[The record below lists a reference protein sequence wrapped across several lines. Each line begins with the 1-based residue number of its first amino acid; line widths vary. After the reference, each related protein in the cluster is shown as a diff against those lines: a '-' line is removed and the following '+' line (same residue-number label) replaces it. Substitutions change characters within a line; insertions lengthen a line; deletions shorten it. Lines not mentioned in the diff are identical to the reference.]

1 MRSLWNPNAA
11 DEMLAR
17 LDRLTPDS
25 KAVWGRFSCT
35 DMVAHLNES
44 MRMALGDIV
53 PASKRIP
60 IRFFP
65 LKQLIIYV
73 VPFPKGAPTA
83 PELIA
88 RSGRAVWADE
98 VKTFG
103 ELMARLAARSGDA
116 NWPSHPAFGSMN
128 RRSWGVLGYKHL
140 SHHFTQFG
148 V

>member
-1 MRSLWNPNAA
+1 MPSLWDPNAA
-11 DEMLAR
+11 NEMLAR
-17 LDRLTPDS
+17 FDRLTPDT
-25 KAVWGRFSCT
+25 KARWGRFTCP

-44 MRMALGDIV
+44 MRMALGDIT
-53 PASKRIP
+53 PASKKLP

-88 RSGRAVWADE
+88 RNGRAVWAEE
-98 VKTFG
+98 VKTFH
-103 ELMARLAARSGDA
+103 ELMARLAARSGET
-116 NWPSHPAFGSMN
+116 NWPAHPAFGSMN
-128 RRSWGVLGYKHL
+128 RRSWGVLGHKHF